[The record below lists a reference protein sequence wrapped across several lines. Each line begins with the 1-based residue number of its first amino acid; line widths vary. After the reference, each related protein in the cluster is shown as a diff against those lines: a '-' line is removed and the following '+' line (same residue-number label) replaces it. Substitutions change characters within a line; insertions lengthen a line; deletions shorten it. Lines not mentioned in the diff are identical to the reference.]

1 MGVTEFKSNF
11 SGGTRQNRFI
21 VEGTFPGGKFNGF
34 HVRSTQIPQVTSKA
48 MTYDYFGRKYHYPGE
63 KEYGTWSFT
72 VLDDH
77 GNNDVN
83 LWKMFHDWQNKI
95 NQHTTNISSEINSGT
110 TYKADGIKIKHLGI
124 NGTSTVKEFILD
136 GCWPQVIQPISFNM
150 TNTGALNTFI
160 VVFVYDS
167 IRITGVT

>member
-1 MGVTEFKSNF
+1 MSVTEFKSNF

-21 VEGTFPGGKFNGF
+21 IEGTFPGGKFNGF
-34 HVRSTQIPQVTSKA
+34 HVRSTQIPQVTSKS

-72 VLDDH
+72 VLDDF

-83 LWKMFHDWQNKI
+83 LWKMFNNWQNTI
-95 NQHTTNISSEINSGT
+95 NEHTTNISSEITSQS

-124 NGTSTVKEFILD
+124 NGDTTVKEFILD
-136 GCWPQVIQPISFNM
+136 GCWPQVIQPINFNM
-150 TNTGALNTFI
+150 TNTSMLNSFI

-167 IRITGVT
+167 IRISGVT